1 MNNHLKIAD
10 LDEKGKATIT
20 ELEQAIDAH
29 IMAFQ
34 PSVKIKQLSPELI
47 KRIQE
52 IEQQLGVTL
61 LVYDQI

>member
-10 LDEKGKATIT
+10 LDEKGKATLT
-20 ELEQAIDAH
+20 ELEKELEAH

-47 KRIQE
+47 KSVKE
-52 IEQQLGVTL
+52 AEEQLGVTL
-61 LVYDQI
+61 LVYEQF